1 MELKRKHMT
10 RWEWPPV
17 RKAALRMEYVES
29 SVFTGAMGLLTFV
42 EPVAPVRVPG
52 LTIADRGYEWLQA
65 APRHGRWWLTAM
77 WDGNGRYF
85 QSYFDM
91 TLDVDFSDPRDPVFT
106 DLLLDVVFPLE
117 GEPVLLD
124 EPELERALTAGNISL
139 SAYMQAQ
146 DAARGLIRWYG
157 EHRKEYLPL
166 LETAR
171 SRLKTLPPRL
181 LPEQL

>member
-1 MELKRKHMT
+1 MGLKRKHMT

-65 APRHGRWWLTAM
+65 APSHGRWWLTAM

-91 TLDVDFSDPRDPVFT
+91 PLRYNYDKPEKPR
-106 DLLLDVVFPLE
+106 
-117 GEPVLLD
+117 
-124 EPELERALTAGNISL
+124 RIKA
-139 SAYMQAQ
+139 
-146 DAARGLIRWYG
+146 
-157 EHRKEYLPL
+157 
-166 LETAR
+166 
-171 SRLKTLPPRL
+171 
-181 LPEQL
+181 

>member
-1 MELKRKHMT
+1 
-10 RWEWPPV
+10 
-17 RKAALRMEYVES
+17 
-29 SVFTGAMGLLTFV
+29 MGFLLFRIIFFC
-42 EPVAPVRVPG
+42 RV
-52 LTIADRGYEWLQA
+52 LDIRV
-65 APRHGRWWLTAM
+65 
-77 WDGNGRYF
+77 
-85 QSYFDM
+85 
-91 TLDVDFSDPRDPVFT
+91 TLDVDFSDPSDPVFT

-146 DAARGLIRWYG
+146 DTARGLIRWYG

>member
-1 MELKRKHMT
+1 MGLKRKHMT

-65 APRHGRWWLTAM
+65 APSHGRWWLTAM
-77 WDGNGRYF
+77 WNGNGRYF

-91 TLDVDFSDPRDPVFT
+91 TLDVDFPIQGIRSLRICCWMWY
-106 DLLLDVVFPLE
+106 FPWK
-117 GEPVLLD
+117 
-124 EPELERALTAGNISL
+124 GNRCCW
-139 SAYMQAQ
+139 M
-146 DAARGLIRWYG
+146 
-157 EHRKEYLPL
+157 
-166 LETAR
+166 
-171 SRLKTLPPRL
+171 SRNWKGP
-181 LPEQL
+181 